1 MSPAA
6 SQVLE
11 AAMSLPQS
19 ERAEVA
25 NLLWESVEEFASPEI
40 AAAWEEEIAQRIKDL
55 ESGKVESIPAEEVF
69 QKLRE
74 KYGVFSD

>member
-1 MSPAA
+1 
-6 SQVLE
+6 
-11 AAMSLPQS
+11 MSLPQS
-19 ERAEVA
+19 DRAEVA

-55 ESGKVESIPAEEVF
+55 ESGEIESIPAEEVF

-74 KYGVFSD
+74 KYGVFTD